1 MFLPSF
7 AQPIHIVS
15 LRMPDTAR
23 GGKGGKGGKV
33 LPPTANSLDT
43 RDLTSMVT
51 SKGSKPPVQKQV
63 KKEEGIAAKITGVV
77 RPPKIAGG
85 MAANKGDSRDGSE
98 HQVDV
103 AILQD
108 IVIAAANAAASA
120 AAAAAS
126 EAVVHSFCRAYNL
139 PPPVLHETLGGNA
152 HAVPH
157 TPPEASPA
165 RSRAPSPLRMSS
177 TKMCSMNEQ
186 WKCNNHAIRGKA
198 GWLKSRSGWKQL
210 CPECMVVVREQ
221 QSSAV
226 GEAAWASDESDG

>member
-1 MFLPSF
+1 
-7 AQPIHIVS
+7 
-15 LRMPDTAR
+15 MPDTAR
-23 GGKGGKGGKV
+23 GGKGAKGGKV

-51 SKGSKPPVQKQV
+51 SKGGKPPVQKQV

-85 MAANKGDSRDGSE
+85 MAANKGDSSDGSE

-103 AILQD
+103 AVLQD
-108 IVIAAANAAASA
+108 IVVAAANAAASA
-120 AAAAAS
+120 AAAAVS